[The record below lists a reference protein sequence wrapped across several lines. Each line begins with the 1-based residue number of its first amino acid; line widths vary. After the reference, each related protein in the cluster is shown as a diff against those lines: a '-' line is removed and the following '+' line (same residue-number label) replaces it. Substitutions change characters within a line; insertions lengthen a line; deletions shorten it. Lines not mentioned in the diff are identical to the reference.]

1 MKKIPTSL
9 FDDLVF
15 AGFSEETASAVVS
28 IVKRRESEK
37 PVKAASIRQARWRL
51 QKRLQASTETSTA
64 ASTKPSTASTKAS
77 TSSRPRGIVYNNNN
91 NLVTIPTLEEKTGTK
106 KSVDASVDVSVDMAV
121 ERWRQFAEKYGRPHV
136 RVVSP
141 KLAANIHARFE
152 QMRSLWP
159 DITDDERIC
168 RLLKAVSGSEFLLG
182 HTDRWG
188 GATLD

>member
-1 MKKIPTSL
+1 
-9 FDDLVF
+9 
-15 AGFSEETASAVVS
+15 
-28 IVKRRESEK
+28 
-37 PVKAASIRQARWRL
+37 
-51 QKRLQASTETSTA
+51 
-64 ASTKPSTASTKAS
+64 
-77 TSSRPRGIVYNNNN
+77 
-91 NLVTIPTLEEKTGTK
+91 
-106 KSVDASVDVSVDMAV
+106 MAV

-188 GATLD
+188 GATLDWIMLPSNFSKIVNGNYVGAAQPLPGLQLGFRDPSKLC